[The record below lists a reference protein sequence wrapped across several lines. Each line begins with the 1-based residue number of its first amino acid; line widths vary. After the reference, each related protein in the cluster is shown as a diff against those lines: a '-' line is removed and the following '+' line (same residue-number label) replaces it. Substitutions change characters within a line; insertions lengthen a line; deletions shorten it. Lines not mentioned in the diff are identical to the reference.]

1 MRDIEILHDYFIDM
15 AALDS
20 SNVRAKVTGKL
31 QADHIRVLLP
41 LETACIAI
49 ATSKLSLL
57 NFSQRYHASLVRV
70 SSNRAHPITVAAAR
84 L

>member
-31 QADHIRVLLP
+31 QADHIRVFLP

-49 ATSKLSLL
+49 ATSNSSPL
-57 NFSQRYHASLVRV
+57 NFSQRYHTSLVRV
-70 SSNRAHPITVAAAR
+70 SSHRAHPITVAAAR